1 MIRLFLNTLRS
12 LKNHKIQTLGLMILV
27 IFSTLLYSMM
37 TYSNDVIYV
46 GSDEYFTTQ
55 KQEDFSFAPAIEL
68 TQTQLLELF
77 TEYEIPLSAFT
88 NGEIMDVFVEYDVD
102 LQPYLAEKAQQ
113 LAMEYNF
120 EIEPREQKMFT
131 DTVGD
136 VNRHFLAIKTT
147 KEINLPYVV
156 EGTLPQTD
164 DEVTMNE
171 PFLKANGLAIG
182 DQIEI
187 SGKMYTISGSVYDV
201 DQVFPIVS
209 TESPLYIAETDAII
223 HVSDAEFA
231 RLEGDMQTLYS
242 GKFTDQT
249 NTTQQFEALDDDQF
263 QYLMGIDANP
273 RVSMLASRA
282 EMSSVMS
289 TIMLAFLSGIT
300 AIMVALTIR
309 RQINNEKEQIGVL
322 KALGYRR
329 AEIMASYFVYAIVI
343 GLGGA
348 IIGYWLGY
356 GLAYPVS
363 DILRA
368 MLNMPAFEIA
378 PVFERTVVGMFGPMI
393 IIGIVSWFVSFIA
406 LRHEPIWLL
415 SPGSDTHVNGLAR
428 MIDKLNLS
436 FKQQFRYSLASR
448 GYGRLFMVFFGA
460 FLSGIL
466 INYAF
471 LLITMIDDVTGNAF
485 GAATYNSQVMYTQVY
500 DLPNE
505 RVGEADE
512 PVTIAKV
519 DFEGY
524 VSESSFLQSIDSSQS
539 SVELTGINPDTSLN
553 RLLDSS
559 GRDITAQLEDGLIIN
574 SFVESGFGIEVGDVV
589 KVMTKDGRAIEL
601 EVVAVT
607 HAFNGNYAY
616 TDIET
621 VNELMGYDVGSFNSV
636 QSLDDRT
643 DLKGTEGVRS
653 VMSLT
658 DLVENMT
665 QLNKQMTLMLGIFTG
680 FAAGLGLIMISLVSN
695 FSVDDNRKVISL
707 LKVMGYNKKEISSIA
722 LNIYTPVVF
731 LAYLASIPAALQIV
745 TVVTELIGQEIGVGL
760 PVRLAWDL
768 VAVGLVIVLVV
779 YYISIKMAQRS
790 LERVSLQEALKK

>member
-242 GKFTDQT
+242 AKS
-249 NTTQQFEALDDDQF
+249 
-263 QYLMGIDANP
+263 
-273 RVSMLASRA
+273 VSYTHL
-282 EMSSVMS
+282 
-289 TIMLAFLSGIT
+289 
-300 AIMVALTIR
+300 
-309 RQINNEKEQIGVL
+309 
-322 KALGYRR
+322 
-329 AEIMASYFVYAIVI
+329 
-343 GLGGA
+343 
-348 IIGYWLGY
+348 
-356 GLAYPVS
+356 
-363 DILRA
+363 
-368 MLNMPAFEIA
+368 PA
-378 PVFERTVVGMFGPMI
+378 
-393 IIGIVSWFVSFIA
+393 
-406 LRHEPIWLL
+406 HE
-415 SPGSDTHVNGLAR
+415 T
-428 MIDKLNLS
+428 
-436 FKQQFRYSLASR
+436 
-448 GYGRLFMVFFGA
+448 
-460 FLSGIL
+460 
-466 INYAF
+466 
-471 LLITMIDDVTGNAF
+471 
-485 GAATYNSQVMYTQVY
+485 
-500 DLPNE
+500 
-505 RVGEADE
+505 
-512 PVTIAKV
+512 
-519 DFEGY
+519 
-524 VSESSFLQSIDSSQS
+524 
-539 SVELTGINPDTSLN
+539 
-553 RLLDSS
+553 
-559 GRDITAQLEDGLIIN
+559 
-574 SFVESGFGIEVGDVV
+574 
-589 KVMTKDGRAIEL
+589 
-601 EVVAVT
+601 
-607 HAFNGNYAY
+607 
-616 TDIET
+616 
-621 VNELMGYDVGSFNSV
+621 
-636 QSLDDRT
+636 
-643 DLKGTEGVRS
+643 
-653 VMSLT
+653 
-658 DLVENMT
+658 
-665 QLNKQMTLMLGIFTG
+665 
-680 FAAGLGLIMISLVSN
+680 
-695 FSVDDNRKVISL
+695 
-707 LKVMGYNKKEISSIA
+707 
-722 LNIYTPVVF
+722 
-731 LAYLASIPAALQIV
+731 
-745 TVVTELIGQEIGVGL
+745 
-760 PVRLAWDL
+760 
-768 VAVGLVIVLVV
+768 
-779 YYISIKMAQRS
+779 
-790 LERVSLQEALKK
+790 

>member
-55 KQEDFSFAPAIEL
+55 KQEDFSFTPTIEL

-460 FLSGIL
+460 LLSGIL

>member
-653 VMSLT
+653 VMSLA

>member
-12 LKNHKIQTLGLMILV
+12 LKNHKVQTLGLMTLV

-46 GSDEYFTTQ
+46 GSDEYFATQ
-55 KQEDFSFAPAIEL
+55 KQEDFSFAPKIEL
-68 TQTQLLELF
+68 DQADLTAIF
-77 TEYEIPLSAFT
+77 TEYNIPFT
-88 NGEIMDVFVEYDVD
+88 ELADGDISDVFVKYDVD
-102 LQPYLAEKAQQ
+102 LQPYLAKQAEQ
-113 LAMEYNF
+113 LAVEYNF
-120 EIEPREQKMFT
+120 SVEAREQKMFT
-131 DTVGD
+131 DTVD
-136 VNRHFLAIKTT
+136 EVNRHFLAIKTT
-147 KEINLPYVV
+147 EEVNLPYIV
-156 EGTLPQTD
+156 EGSLPKSD

-171 PFLKANGLAIG
+171 PFLKANNLAVG
-182 DQIEI
+182 DQYEI
-187 SGKMYTISGSVYDV
+187 KGKMYTISGSVYDV

-209 TESPLYIAETDAII
+209 NESPMYIAETDAIL
-223 HVSDAEFA
+223 HVTDAEFG
-231 RLEGDMQTLYS
+231 RLDVESQTLYS
-242 GKFTDQT
+242 AKFNDSADVET
-249 NTTQQFEALDDDQF
+249 QFEALDDEQF
-263 QYLMGIDANP
+263 QYIMGIDANP
-273 RVSMLASRA
+273 RVSILSSRA
-282 EMSSVMS
+282 EMSNVMS

-363 DILRA
+363 DILRS

-378 PVFERTVVGMFGPMI
+378 PLLDRTIIGMFGPMI

-406 LRHEPIWLL
+406 LRHQPIWLL

-428 MIDKLNLS
+428 MIEKMNLS

-485 GAATYNSQVMYTQVY
+485 GAATYNSQVSYTQVY

-505 RVGEADE
+505 RVGEKDE

-524 VSESSFLQSIDSSQS
+524 V
-539 SVELTGINPDTSLN
+539 
-553 RLLDSS
+553 
-559 GRDITAQLEDGLIIN
+559 
-574 SFVESGFGIEVGDVV
+574 
-589 KVMTKDGRAIEL
+589 
-601 EVVAVT
+601 
-607 HAFNGNYAY
+607 
-616 TDIET
+616 
-621 VNELMGYDVGSFNSV
+621 
-636 QSLDDRT
+636 
-643 DLKGTEGVRS
+643 
-653 VMSLT
+653 
-658 DLVENMT
+658 
-665 QLNKQMTLMLGIFTG
+665 
-680 FAAGLGLIMISLVSN
+680 
-695 FSVDDNRKVISL
+695 
-707 LKVMGYNKKEISSIA
+707 
-722 LNIYTPVVF
+722 
-731 LAYLASIPAALQIV
+731 
-745 TVVTELIGQEIGVGL
+745 
-760 PVRLAWDL
+760 
-768 VAVGLVIVLVV
+768 
-779 YYISIKMAQRS
+779 
-790 LERVSLQEALKK
+790 

>member
-636 QSLDDRT
+636 QSLDDRI

-653 VMSLT
+653 VMSLA

>member
-242 GKFTDQT
+242 AKFTDQT

-343 GLGGA
+343 GFGGA

-378 PVFERTVVGMFGPMI
+378 PVFERTVIGMFGPMI

-415 SPGSDTHVNGLAR
+415 SPGSDTHVNG
-428 MIDKLNLS
+428 
-436 FKQQFRYSLASR
+436 
-448 GYGRLFMVFFGA
+448 
-460 FLSGIL
+460 
-466 INYAF
+466 
-471 LLITMIDDVTGNAF
+471 
-485 GAATYNSQVMYTQVY
+485 
-500 DLPNE
+500 
-505 RVGEADE
+505 
-512 PVTIAKV
+512 
-519 DFEGY
+519 
-524 VSESSFLQSIDSSQS
+524 VS
-539 SVELTGINPDTSLN
+539 T
-553 RLLDSS
+553 
-559 GRDITAQLEDGLIIN
+559 
-574 SFVESGFGIEVGDVV
+574 
-589 KVMTKDGRAIEL
+589 
-601 EVVAVT
+601 
-607 HAFNGNYAY
+607 
-616 TDIET
+616 
-621 VNELMGYDVGSFNSV
+621 
-636 QSLDDRT
+636 
-643 DLKGTEGVRS
+643 
-653 VMSLT
+653 
-658 DLVENMT
+658 
-665 QLNKQMTLMLGIFTG
+665 
-680 FAAGLGLIMISLVSN
+680 
-695 FSVDDNRKVISL
+695 
-707 LKVMGYNKKEISSIA
+707 
-722 LNIYTPVVF
+722 
-731 LAYLASIPAALQIV
+731 
-745 TVVTELIGQEIGVGL
+745 
-760 PVRLAWDL
+760 
-768 VAVGLVIVLVV
+768 
-779 YYISIKMAQRS
+779 
-790 LERVSLQEALKK
+790 